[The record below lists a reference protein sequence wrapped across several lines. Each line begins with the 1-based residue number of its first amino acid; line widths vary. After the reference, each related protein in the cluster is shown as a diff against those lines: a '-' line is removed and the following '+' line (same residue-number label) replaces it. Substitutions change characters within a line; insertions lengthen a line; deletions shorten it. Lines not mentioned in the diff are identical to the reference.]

1 MTQLPPELIKEALK
15 KNKVKIENY
24 KGIEYLR
31 FTDDFKDV
39 PRGTALFKSFT
50 LWGYPHIGRIF
61 QLSTG
66 LKEQFT
72 HPFFVEEKVDGY
84 NARVF
89 LHEDQILAL
98 SRGGYVC
105 PFTTERVA
113 DFINLKFFEDHPNL
127 VLCAEVAGPENP
139 YVDEHPPYIK
149 EDVQFFVFDIMEKNS
164 QRFLPYREKE
174 KLIEKYGLPS
184 VERYGLFSVE
194 DVDKLKRLMIRLN
207 EEGREGVVMKE
218 DSERDKRVKYVT
230 LYSSLKDIEITSINL
245 LGLPSD
251 YFTNRLLRLALF
263 MEEEGIRADQELF
276 LKVGKAFL
284 EGLLRAMEMSKKDGC
299 VYRTFRCRFKT
310 RENAL
315 LFLENVK
322 HASSQVQILQRRLEK
337 EENFWVLEFDRVY
350 LNITGLLG
358 HLLVGGSI
366 FD

>member
-1 MTQLPPELIKEALK
+1 MIYIEPELIKEALK
-15 KNKVKIENY
+15 KNKVKGENY

-31 FTDDFKDV
+31 FMDDFKEV
-39 PRGTALFKSFT
+39 PRGTVLFKGFT

-66 LKEQFT
+66 IKEQFT

-84 NARVF
+84 NTRIF
-89 LHEDQILAL
+89 LYQDQILAL

-105 PFTTERVA
+105 PFTTDRVLE
-113 DFINLKFFEDHPNL
+113 FINPKFFEDHPNL

-139 YVDEHPPYIK
+139 YVDEYPPYIK
-149 EDVQFFVFDIMEKNS
+149 EDIRFFVFDIMEKNS
-164 QRFLPYREKE
+164 QRFIPYREKE
-174 KLIEKYGLPS
+174 RLIERYELPS
-184 VERYGLFSVE
+184 VERYGLFGVE
-194 DVDKLKRLMIRLN
+194 DVDSLKKLMRRLN
-207 EEGREGVVMKE
+207 EEGREGIVMKE

-230 LYSSLKDIEITSINL
+230 LYSSLRDIEITSVNL

-263 MEEEGIRADQELF
+263 MEEEGLIANQELF

-284 EGLLRAMEMSKKDGC
+284 DGLLRAMEMSKKDRR

-310 RENAL
+310 KENAL
-315 LFLENVK
+315 LFLENTK
-322 HASSQVQILQRRLEK
+322 HASAQVQIIQRCLEK
-337 EENFWVLEFDRVY
+337 DGDYWILEFDRVY
-350 LNITGLLG
+350 LNMTGLLG
-358 HLLVGGSI
+358 HLLAGGSI